1 MSDPVL
7 KIMKK
12 DNKRTTAIPLG
23 RADDVDFEAAAVVVV
38 FVVFVVFVVE
48 GNQ

>member
-12 DNKRTTAIPLG
+12 DNKRTTAIPMG

-38 FVVFVVFVVE
+38 VVLVVFVVE